1 MSPGSGA
8 SSSVVV
14 VAMVVGEEVVVAMVV
29 GAEVVGAAVVGSG
42 VLGSPDVCGGYNNV
56 SIVYVWGV

>member
-8 SSSVVV
+8 SSSV
-14 VAMVVGEEVVVAMVV
+14 VVVAMVV

-56 SIVYVWGV
+56 SIVCVWGGMRTRSHM